1 MEAVMDEKDD
11 NGTLRPVL
19 LWINLTESE
28 HEPILPFSA
37 EDYCHIHL
45 TRDAEQVGAM
55 VDAVTPNVLCF
66 EYDYPADAGLTAL
79 TQTKHDYPKIPI
91 LMLTGYHSEALA
103 VWALRTRV
111 WDYIVKPFSVD
122 DILRSAVSLSRACRQ
137 HDRRA
142 AREVISPVP
151 DTVPLDSP
159 NIHQKA
165 VLKAQS
171 YIVEN
176 LHEEIRLKDV
186 AAYCG
191 MSATHFSRV
200 FTQTSATNFSE
211 FVRRTRVRRA
221 VEMLADPRATMKAIC
236 YEVGFNDESYF
247 SRIFRRYI
255 GTTPSMYQKAILN
268 NAHRLPEVHARLEP
282 NLLDIQ

>member
-1 MEAVMDEKDD
+1 MDEKGD
-11 NGTLRPVL
+11 NGISRPVL
-19 LWINLTESE
+19 LWVNLTESE
-28 HEPILPFSA
+28 HEPVLPFGA
-37 EDYCHIHL
+37 EDYCYIHL
-45 TRDAEQVGAM
+45 TRDAKRIGAM

-66 EYDYPADAGLTAL
+66 EYDYPTDAGLTAL
-79 TQTKHDYPKIPI
+79 TQTKRDYPKIPI
-91 LMLTGYHSEALA
+91 LMLTVYHSEALA
-103 VWALRTRV
+103 LWALRTRV
-111 WDYIVKPFSVD
+111 WDYIVKPFSAD
-122 DILRSAVSLSRACRQ
+122 DILRSAISLFRVCREQ
-137 HDRRA
+137 DRRA

-151 DTVPLDSP
+151 HTVALDTP

-191 MSATHFSRV
+191 MSANHFSRV
-200 FTQTSATNFSE
+200 FTQTSATNFNE

-255 GTTPSMYQKAILN
+255 GMTPSMYQKAIVN
-268 NAHRLPEVHARLEP
+268 NAHRLLQVHAQLDP
-282 NLLDIQ
+282 NTLNLQ